1 MNTQLEIY
9 KNQLVFQSHDG
20 DVQMGVTVQDESV
33 WLNLNQ
39 MAELF
44 HRDKSVISRH
54 IENVFTEGELEEKAT
69 VAFFATVQTEGKRT
83 IKRNTEFFNLD
94 MIISVGYRVNSK
106 RGTEFRRWASQIFK
120 QYLLEGYALNQKH
133 LQGTGLK
140 EITAALDLL
149 QRSLR
154 VTGNI
159 SDIGEKVLEIIQQYA
174 KSWHLLLAYDE
185 NRLLS
190 PSLKSI
196 DCKITLEELEAAM
209 GALKAQLMQQN
220 EASPLFGQPGH
231 ESMEGIFGNIHQTF
245 NDTLLYPSVIERAAH
260 LFYFV
265 IKDHPFVDGNKR
277 IASFVLLLYLRQHDV
292 KTDVLTNEALV
303 ALALLVAQ
311 SNPSDKEI
319 ILKLVL
325 NLISMD

>member
-9 KNQLVFQSHDG
+9 KNQLVFQSQDG
-20 DVQMGVTVQDESV
+20 DVHMGVAVQDESV

-44 HRDKSVISRH
+44 HRDKSVVWRH
-54 IENVFTEGELEEKAT
+54 IRNVFEQEELDKDSV
-69 VAFFATVQTEGKRT
+69 VAFFATTGSDGKT
-83 IKRNTEFFNLD
+83 YQVEYFNLD

-106 RGTEFRRWASQIFK
+106 RGSEFRRWASKILK
-120 QYLLEGYALNQKH
+120 QYLLEGYAINQKH
-133 LQGTGLK
+133 LQETGLK

-159 SDIGEKVLEIIQQYA
+159 SDIGEKALEIIQQYA

-190 PSLKSI
+190 PSVKSI
-196 DCKITLEELEAAM
+196 DCKITLEELEVAM

-220 EASPLFGQPGH
+220 EASPLFGQSGH
-231 ESMEGIFGNIHQTF
+231 KSMEGIFGNIHQTF